1 MGAPRRAVRLCL
13 LTQGNAVSVS
23 LSTVPVEVPFGRQ
36 RRARALR
43 RTFLAALAI
52 FVVLGA
58 LGAFGV
64 RTGTAASSGGGY
76 ELEVRYPKVAR
87 PGLAVPWS
95 VVVRRAGG
103 FDGPIVMASTAR
115 YFDLFDEN
123 SLNPD
128 PDMST
133 SDGARII
140 WEFSPPEAGD
150 TFEVSLDTRTG
161 PNVQWGSV
169 GETAVLVDGE
179 PVVSVR
185 YRTRVM
191 P

>member
-1 MGAPRRAVRLCL
+1 MA
-13 LTQGNAVSVS
+13 
-23 LSTVPVEVPFGRQ
+23 LSTMPAEVPYGRQ
-36 RRARALR
+36 RRARAVR
-43 RTFLAALAI
+43 RTFLSALAV
-52 FVVLGA
+52 FVLLGA
-58 LGAFGV
+58 TGVFGV

-76 ELEVRYPKVAR
+76 ELEVRYPKMSR

-95 VVVRRAGG
+95 VVVRHPGG
-103 FDGPIVMASTAR
+103 FDGPIVLASTAQ

-123 SLNPD
+123 SLDPD

-133 SDGARII
+133 SDGERII
-140 WEFSPPEAGD
+140 WEFAPPEAGD